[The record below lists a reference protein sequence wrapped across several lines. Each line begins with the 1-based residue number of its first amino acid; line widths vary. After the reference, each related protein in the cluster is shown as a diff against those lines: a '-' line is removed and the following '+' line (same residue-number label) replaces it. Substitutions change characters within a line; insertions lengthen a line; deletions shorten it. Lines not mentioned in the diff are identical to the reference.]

1 MMLMSSSERAATLDL
16 RALLASIRSI
26 VGEDGVREEGLAAY
40 LLDGKA
46 PGAAAFPRTAEEL
59 AALLVAANEA
69 GAAVIPW
76 GSGAHMGL
84 GNIPQAYDLALSTQR
99 LDRVLEY
106 EPADLTV
113 TVEAGIPLS
122 KLQAR
127 LSEHGQFLPL
137 DPPGSTETTVGGV
150 LAANASGPSRHAHGT
165 ARDLLLGCRVVHP
178 DGTLSRGGGRVVKNV
193 AGYDMPKLYVGSLG
207 TLGVI
212 VEATFRA
219 APLPVV
225 QETLVA
231 VFPAGAPAAEAGS
244 AAADLGLSLQALELM
259 DPAFTA
265 ALLDGLGLSLPEG
278 VWGLAAWAAGSDSA
292 VRRSMRELETLC
304 RGATAQTR
312 LQGGPSESL
321 WERLRGLM
329 QPEAAELATKASI
342 LSSDVPRLMDSLKDL
357 AQRSAIPIA
366 SVAHLAVGVV
376 HSRWR
381 LAEGPSGLE
390 GGARVASQTEAAARD
405 LDGSL
410 VVEQAPPALK
420 EHIDVWGSPRV
431 DFELIRRIKEQFDPC
446 GTLSP
451 GRFVG
456 RL

>member
-1 MMLMSSSERAATLDL
+1 MSSSDPAATLDI
-16 RALLASIRSI
+16 RGLLASVRSI
-26 VGEDGVREEGLAAY
+26 VGEDGVQEQDLTAY
-40 LLDGKA
+40 LVDDRG
-46 PGAAAFPRTAEEL
+46 PGAAAFPRAAEEVAAVL
-59 AALLVAANEA
+59 AAADEA

-76 GSGAHMGL
+76 GSGAHMRL
-84 GNIPQAYDLALSTQR
+84 GNPPRAYDLALSAAR

-127 LSEHGQFLPL
+127 LAEHGQFLPL
-137 DPPGSTETTVGGV
+137 DPPGSPEATVGGV

-165 ARDLLLGCRVVHP
+165 ARDLLLGCRVAHC

-207 TLGVI
+207 TLGII

-219 APLPVV
+219 APLPAV

-231 VFPAGAPAAEAGS
+231 AFPTAAAAAEAGS
-244 AAADLGLSLQALELM
+244 AAIDLGLSLRALELM

-265 ALLDGLGLSLPEG
+265 ALSDELGLSLPEDA
-278 VWGLAAWAAGSDSA
+278 WGLAAWTVGSESA
-292 VRRSMRELETLC
+292 VRRSMRELEALC
-304 RGATAQTR
+304 RGATTQSR
-312 LQGGPSESL
+312 LQGGSSESL
-321 WERLRGLM
+321 WGCLRGLM
-329 QPEAAELATKASI
+329 RPEAAELATKASV
-342 LSSDVPRLMDSLKDL
+342 LSSDVPRLMDSLSDL
-357 AQRSAIPIA
+357 AQGSAIPIS
-366 SVAHLAVGVV
+366 SVAHLGVGVV
-376 HSRWR
+376 YSRWR
-381 LAEGPSGLE
+381 LAEGPSGAE
-390 GGARVASQTEAAARD
+390 GVALARVVSQAEAAARD
-405 LDGSL
+405 LGGSL

-420 EHIDVWGSPRV
+420 EHIDVWGPLRA
-431 DFELIRRIKEQFDPC
+431 DFELIRRIKEQFDPR

-451 GRFVG
+451 GRFLG

>member
-1 MMLMSSSERAATLDL
+1 LDL
-16 RALLASIRSI
+16 GVLLASIRSI
-26 VGEDGVREEGLAAY
+26 VGEDGAWEEDLAAY
-40 LLDGKA
+40 LVDGKA
-46 PGAAAFPRTAEEL
+46 PGAAVFPRTAEEL
-59 AALLVAANEA
+59 AAVLAAAGEA

-76 GSGAHMGL
+76 GSGAHIGS
-84 GNIPQAYDLALSTQR
+84 GNIPRAYDLALSTAR
-99 LDRVLEY
+99 LDRVLEH

-127 LSEHGQFLPL
+127 LAEHGQFLPL
-137 DPPGSTETTVGGV
+137 DPPGSPDATVGGV
-150 LAANASGPSRHAHGT
+150 LAANVSGPSRHAHGT
-165 ARDLLLGCRVVHP
+165 ARDLLLGCRVAHP
-178 DGTLSRGGGRVVKNV
+178 DGTLSRGGSRVVKNV

-219 APLPVV
+219 APLPAV
-225 QETLVA
+225 QATLVA

-278 VWGLAAWAAGSDSA
+278 AWGLAAWTAGSESA
-292 VRRSMRELETLC
+292 VRRSMRELEALC
-304 RGATAQTR
+304 RGATAQSR
-312 LQGGPSESL
+312 LQGDSSESL

-329 QPEAAELATKASI
+329 QPEAAELATKASV
-342 LSSDVPRLMDSLKDL
+342 LSSDVPRLMDSLRDL
-357 AQRSAIPIA
+357 AQGSAIPIS
-366 SVAHLAVGVV
+366 SVAHLGVGVV
-376 HSRWR
+376 YSRWR
-381 LAEGPSGLE
+381 PAEGPSGVE
-390 GGARVASQTEAAARD
+390 AGIRVHSQAEAAARD
-405 LDGSL
+405 LGGSL

-431 DFELIRRIKEQFDPC
+431 DFELIRRIKEQFDPR